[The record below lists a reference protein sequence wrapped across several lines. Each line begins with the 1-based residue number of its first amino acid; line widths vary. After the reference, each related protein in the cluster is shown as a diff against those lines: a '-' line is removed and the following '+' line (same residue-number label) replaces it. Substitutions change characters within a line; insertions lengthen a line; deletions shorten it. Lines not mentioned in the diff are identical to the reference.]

1 MVSFRGCSLFRGK
14 GLLLRQQPNTIDPLG
29 WSRLVSYPSV
39 WRAIERPRS
48 HYSQRLKFINT
59 LIKGHLDLQRLENL
73 REHVTMS
80 VEVSLSR
87 FFEAG
92 KLVRISKLLAVEN
105 LLWWGNERTCMKLD
119 FHEEFELD
127 CLGARFSD
135 MVDAADGDSCRWI
148 GTNHTTLQAWFPQK
162 IWLCLK
168 IPQNSPFKWENDNK
182 LSDFEVPYFQTNPWM
197 STS

>member
-59 LIKGHLDLQRLENL
+59 LIKGHLDLLENL

-92 KLVRISKLLAVEN
+92 KLVRIRKLLAVEI
-105 LLWWGNERTCMKLD
+105 LL
-119 FHEEFELD
+119 
-127 CLGARFSD
+127 
-135 MVDAADGDSCRWI
+135 
-148 GTNHTTLQAWFPQK
+148 
-162 IWLCLK
+162 
-168 IPQNSPFKWENDNK
+168 
-182 LSDFEVPYFQTNPWM
+182 
-197 STS
+197 